1 MSQER
6 IHQSPDIEIDESVPF
21 ETVTQTVPLENR
33 IAHLGLNIEPIAA
46 WLTPTAIAESIG
58 SHTRWVKSTSE
69 RFGITPN
76 EELAPDGR
84 GLVTRYPPLTLE
96 LMQDEWQ
103 WWQNYLQLDKRL
115 SSNRIAEFVGRSLGW
130 TNKTLEELDVKPT
143 RMKTSYKALVYPRQV
158 VRTLREINLSTPLD
172 DGWYTLRGLVEQS
185 GQDREWIERQL
196 TKANVPGETRR
207 SALTGRLFIYYPPEA
222 CEIINS
228 AIDERP
234 PAGGEW
240 RTAEAMASLI
250 PRSESWIKLRIKK
263 RYHEFAEMRQDDHA
277 VGRLHYP
284 PFVVDELLAEA
295 KELESFPAAD
305 GYLTSSA
312 LARKVGKSTLWVMN
326 RIPKLDIEPEQRRD
340 LKDRIQYHYPPDTVE
355 RLISLPEDILRSS
368 NNSSRGQIENS

>member
-1 MSQER
+1 M
-6 IHQSPDIEIDESVPF
+6 
-21 ETVTQTVPLENR
+21 
-33 IAHLGLNIEPIAA
+33 
-46 WLTPTAIAESIG
+46 
-58 SHTRWVKSTSE
+58 
-69 RFGITPN
+69 
-76 EELAPDGR
+76 
-84 GLVTRYPPLTLE
+84 
-96 LMQDEWQ
+96 
-103 WWQNYLQLDKRL
+103 
-115 SSNRIAEFVGRSLGW
+115 
-130 TNKTLEELDVKPT
+130 
-143 RMKTSYKALVYPRQV
+143 
-158 VRTLREINLSTPLD
+158 
-172 DGWYTLRGLVEQS
+172 
-185 GQDREWIERQL
+185 
-196 TKANVPGETRR
+196 
-207 SALTGRLFIYYPPEA
+207 YYPPEA